1 MKGERSHACNK
12 LNDLVQACVLLMFLI
27 ATEEDYHRVVETFGY
42 YSFCFE
48 RLVLTQKRTKYNK
61 LSARLSV

>member
-1 MKGERSHACNK
+1 MSERSHTSSK
-12 LNDLVQACVLLMFLI
+12 LSDLIQACVLLMFLI
-27 ATEEDYHRVVETFGY
+27 ATEEDYHRVVEMFDY

-48 RLVLTQKRTKYNK
+48 RLVLTQKRTKYNN

>member
-1 MKGERSHACNK
+1 MKGERSHTSNK
-12 LNDLVQACVLLMFLI
+12 LSDLIQVCVLLMFLI
-27 ATEEDYHRVVETFGY
+27 ATEEDCHRVVKTFGY
-42 YSFCFE
+42 YSFGFE